1 MNILAEIVL
10 LSLTIS
16 SSSLLCDAFSIVQST
31 TTSTTTAAMTL
42 RTPPLRMESSS
53 DSSNSD
59 SDSSNSD
66 SDSDTT
72 RTIQS
77 VTVVGG
83 TGFVGSRVCKLL
95 SEKGIHV
102 ISISKSG
109 TIPDWLSKGKST
121 SNNDIVWKS
130 IDLLNC
136 SNDELDVAMGQP
148 DALISCVGT
157 IGTNPD
163 VLLQGNGVAN
173 VNAFESAERTSSSSL
188 KAIAYVSVSSEV
200 KSCAAQE
207 TGWLP
212 AFFDNYFKAKNMAEQ
227 SARQNMNDED
237 GNVIIVSPTFI
248 YGGDSF
254 GLLPPRVNDA
264 YGSFIDQLLSF
275 GIIQKLADVSPGL
288 IKVALRPPVSVD
300 AVAGACVNGILKV
313 NSSSKGTT
321 TILDTAKD
329 INTMANQ
336 KPATGINDAIDFTI
350 QTATETTK
358 WIQEKVKEFD
368 EKQKQNK

>member
-1 MNILAEIVL
+1 
-10 LSLTIS
+10 
-16 SSSLLCDAFSIVQST
+16 
-31 TTSTTTAAMTL
+31 
-42 RTPPLRMESSS
+42 
-53 DSSNSD
+53 
-59 SDSSNSD
+59 
-66 SDSDTT
+66 
-72 RTIQS
+72 
-77 VTVVGG
+77 
-83 TGFVGSRVCKLL
+83 
-95 SEKGIHV
+95 
-102 ISISKSG
+102 
-109 TIPDWLSKGKST
+109 
-121 SNNDIVWKS
+121 
-130 IDLLNC
+130 
-136 SNDELDVAMGQP
+136 MGQP

-173 VNAFESAERTSSSSL
+173 VNAFESAQRTSKGNGNSL

-200 KSCAAQE
+200 KDCQE

-227 SARQNMNDED
+227 SARQNSGEG

-264 YGSFIDQLLSF
+264 YGSFIDQLLSL
-275 GIIQKLADVSPGL
+275 GLIQKLADVSPGL

-313 NSSSKGTT
+313 NSSTSSTSTGTT

-368 EKQKQNK
+368 EKQKENK